1 MKMQILFLNK
11 KKKKKNKILK
21 RYQNVNLLLGD
32 ND

>member
-11 KKKKKNKILK
+11 KKKIKILK